1 VSVTRTKLTGIAV
14 GGALV
19 MVALGLAT
27 FLPRDRDEDSGASG
41 ASGTGL
47 PRFSIT
53 PQSPG
58 APDFATAGAPVPEPV
73 VGQVMQQ
80 WRSSILER
88 DADGVLTCDRLFRDH
103 PRSFAPALRDSA
115 TRDSDERVRAFSTRV
130 LGKLRDPALAPFFLE
145 RLQDASA
152 FVRENSAWALGE
164 LRATEAMDDL
174 AALKHDDPA
183 PAVRKAAEL
192 ALDQQQRPRR

>member
-1 VSVTRTKLTGIAV
+1 VTRTKLTGLAV

-19 MVALGLAT
+19 MVALGIAL
-27 FLPRDRDEDSGASG
+27 FVPRDRDRDADVSG
-41 ASGTGL
+41 ASGTGP
-47 PRFSIT
+47 PRFSMT
-53 PQSPG
+53 QQPPG
-58 APDFATAGAPVPEPV
+58 APDFATGGAPVPEQVIGP
-73 VGQVMQQ
+73 VMQQ
-80 WRSSILER
+80 WRNSILER
-88 DADGVLTCDRLFRDH
+88 DADGVLACDRMFRDH

-152 FVRENSAWALGE
+152 YVRENGAWALGE
-164 LRATEAMDDL
+164 LGAAEAMDAL

-183 PAVRKAAEL
+183 PAVRKAAQL
-192 ALDQQQRPRR
+192 AMDQQRRARR